1 MTILEQR
8 RALRDALTAAPASV
22 GIHDA
27 AVEADGILC
36 YVLGVEPG
44 KLLCNGAQ
52 ELPDAL
58 YRQAQALL
66 ARRLC
71 GEPLQYLI
79 GSADFF
85 GLSFLV
91 SPGVLIPRADS
102 EVLVE
107 EALAEPFLGPVYDVC
122 CGSGCLLLSILS
134 YRKEMQGTG
143 IDFSNV
149 ALSVARENGARLG
162 LADRV
167 CWMQWDVLADELPI
181 EPIDLILC
189 NPPYIP
195 SAMCAML
202 DQTVLQEPMLALDGG
217 EDGLRF
223 YRILLPRLLKLLRP
237 GGRLLFE
244 IGSEQ
249 ADALKALA
257 KGLPL
262 TMYVRR
268 DYGGRDRAVIFT
280 KKQT

>member
-1 MTILEQR
+1 M
-8 RALRDALTAAPASV
+8 
-22 GIHDA
+22 
-27 AVEADGILC
+27 
-36 YVLGVEPG
+36 
-44 KLLCNGAQ
+44 
-52 ELPDAL
+52 
-58 YRQAQALL
+58 
-66 ARRLC
+66 
-71 GEPLQYLI
+71 
-79 GSADFF
+79 
-85 GLSFLV
+85 
-91 SPGVLIPRADS
+91 
-102 EVLVE
+102 
-107 EALAEPFLGPVYDVC
+107 
-122 CGSGCLLLSILS
+122 
-134 YRKEMQGTG
+134 
-143 IDFSNV
+143 

-181 EPIDLILC
+181 EPTDLILC

-249 ADALKALA
+249 SDALKALA